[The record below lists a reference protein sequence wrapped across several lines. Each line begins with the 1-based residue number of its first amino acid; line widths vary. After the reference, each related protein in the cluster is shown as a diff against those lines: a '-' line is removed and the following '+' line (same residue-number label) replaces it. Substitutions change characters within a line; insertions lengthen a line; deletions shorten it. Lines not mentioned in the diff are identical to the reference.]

1 MLEKHVYFNTFVP
14 QWYTLKINDM
24 LVISSREFRQNQKLY
39 FERADKGEQ
48 IIVQRGKDKA
58 YALTPINEDDVYFNA
73 EMIKKIKL
81 SAEQAKNGE
90 VKKITSS
97 EEINELLGL

>member
-1 MLEKHVYFNTFVP
+1 
-14 QWYTLKINDM
+14 M

-48 IIVQRGKDKA
+48 IIVQRGKDKS
-58 YALTPINEDDVYFNA
+58 YALIPISEDDIYFNA
-73 EMIKKIKL
+73 EMVKKIKR

-90 VKKITSS
+90 VKRITSS
-97 EEINELLGL
+97 EEISNLLGL

>member
-1 MLEKHVYFNTFVP
+1 LKNAFVFNTFVP

-24 LVISSREFRQNQKLY
+24 IVISSREFRQNQKLY
-39 FERADKGEQ
+39 FEKADKGEQ

-81 SAEQAKNGE
+81 SAEQAKKGE